1 MSIQNQND
9 KAFTNIIVKAEYD
22 LLESEFVLIETLL
35 SMRKKSGLTQDE
47 IANRMGTQKG
57 NISRLE
63 KGHSNPSWRTIQ
75 NYAHACGFE
84 VFMKVKTMPS
94 SHQRSK

>member
-1 MSIQNQND
+1 MSLQSLKD
-9 KAFTNIIVKAEYD
+9 KAFLNPEVKAEYD
-22 LLESEFVLIETLL
+22 LLESEFALIDTLL

-47 IANRMGTQKG
+47 VAKRMGTQKG

-63 KGHSNPSWRTIQ
+63 KGSSNPSWKTIQ

-84 VFMKVKTMPS
+84 ISMKIKTMYPS
-94 SHQRSK
+94 HKRVL